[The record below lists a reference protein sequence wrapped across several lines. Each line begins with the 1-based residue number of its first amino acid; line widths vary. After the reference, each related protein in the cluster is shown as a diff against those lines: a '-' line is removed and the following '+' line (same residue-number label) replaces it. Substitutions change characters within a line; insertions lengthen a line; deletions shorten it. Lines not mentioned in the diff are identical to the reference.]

1 MNYLEKWLDVPK
13 VILQY
18 VQLKLHT
25 EKNLVHVCSY
35 SLHVLLILSPMRYT
49 KEIYYACKTRHSYSY
64 SLFALS
70 LNMKQY
76 FFFMLR
82 SSPRNARMSRMS
94 RSSESRSHWRY
105 SEREDKTASPP
116 VCLALLSSVAVTISS
131 PYFSV
136 KTTMVIRNVCVR
148 NILTNQ
154 WEGSCHRC
162 LARN

>member
-76 FFFMLR
+76 FFSCWGAAQEMQEWAGCPDHR
-82 SSPRNARMSRMS
+82 RVVPTDDTVN
-94 RSSESRSHWRY
+94 E
-105 SEREDKTASPP
+105 KTRLLPH
-116 VCLALLSSVAVTISS
+116 LFALLSFPLLQSRFHLHTFRWRQRWSSGTCVSEIFWQINGRGVAIDV
-131 PYFSV
+131 
-136 KTTMVIRNVCVR
+136 
-148 NILTNQ
+148 
-154 WEGSCHRC
+154 
-162 LARN
+162 